1 MKKNY
6 KQLSRYGLLAF
17 AIFISFLPILNPLQI
32 FSSLQNYSF
41 DTFQR
46 ILPREVHPED
56 PVVIIDIDDRSL
68 AEIGQW
74 PWSRNQLASLTNQA
88 YAAAALGFD
97 IVFAEG
103 SVLNYRDTL
112 GANADFQRIF
122 NSSLRSNG
130 ILKAPMKF
138 YASLAHNNADLEA
151 TEYAIERAIEACAH
165 YY

>member
-97 IVFAEG
+97 IVFAEPDRTNPKNLIA
-103 SVLNYRDTL
+103 SYSLNEELTKAL
-112 GANADFQRIF
+112 IA
-122 NSSLRSNG
+122 LPSNDELFG
-130 ILKAPMKF
+130 
-138 YASLAHNNADLEA
+138 EA
-151 TEYAIERAIEACAH
+151 IKTMELWSWGKP
-165 YY
+165 

>member
-6 KQLSRYGLLAF
+6 KQLSRFGLLAF

-46 ILPREVHPED
+46 ILPREVYPED

-74 PWSRNQLASLTNQA
+74 PWSRNQLASLTNQT

-97 IVFAEG
+97 IVFAEPDRTNPKNLIA
-103 SVLNYRDTL
+103 SYALNEELTKELSALPSNDELFAKAIRNL
-112 GANADFQRIF
+112 GELSPN
-122 NSSLRSNG
+122 L
-130 ILKAPMKF
+130 
-138 YASLAHNNADLEA
+138 
-151 TEYAIERAIEACAH
+151 
-165 YY
+165 

>member
-1 MKKNY
+1 MLNFIEVTA
-6 KQLSRYGLLAF
+6 LA
-17 AIFISFLPILNPLQI
+17 AELPAK
-32 FSSLQNYSF
+32 
-41 DTFQR
+41 
-46 ILPREVHPED
+46 VVGD
-56 PVVIIDIDDRSL
+56 PVL
-68 AEIGQW
+68 
-74 PWSRNQLASLTNQA
+74 
-88 YAAAALGFD
+88 FD